1 MSFAD
6 WNSDDC
12 EARLVIKHG
21 YDLSKA
27 LREFAKAGKTA
38 SVKTLLEVVT
48 DVESRDRWG
57 WTALHLACSKG
68 RVACVK
74 LLLEAGSDPMVTTT
88 MRTTPLHHAIEAGKV
103 EVVRLLLAAGVD
115 AYAPYRPPFCDARSH
130 IQLAAECS
138 PECAWAI
145 VWFGVDRTIALDEE
159 GDTPV
164 TKYLSNTGLGWVVR
178 RKVETFL
185 DPSSM

>member
-1 MSFAD
+1 MSLQSWTAD
-6 WNSDDC
+6 DF
-12 EARLVIKHG
+12 EARHVLKHG
-21 YDLSKA
+21 YDLTKA
-27 LREFAKAGKTA
+27 LREFAKDGKTA
-38 SVKTLLEVVT
+38 SVKTLLKVGV

-68 RVACVK
+68 RVACVQ
-74 LLLEAGSDPMVTTT
+74 LLLEAGSDPMATTT

-103 EVVRLLLAAGVD
+103 EVVRLLMAAGVD
-115 AYAPYRPPFCDARSH
+115 AYAPYRPPFCDTRSH

-145 VWFGVDRTIALDEE
+145 VWNGVDRTLAQCKGQQTLF
-159 GDTPV
+159 
-164 TKYLSNTGLGWVVR
+164 TKCLANRGLGWVVR